1 MALLNGFGIA
11 ENPTL
16 FGKLLS
22 KAPFMLYVNP
32 PKIGE
37 DDLSHLIETDS
48 STSSSSGVGAH
59 EALKILQLLKAHN
72 FPDLD
77 KIIRTQ
83 PTILL
88 SDSTEINSRINFL
101 HNLFLEISSNSL
113 LLSSSSIL
121 REGTANLPKMEVSNT
136 ILNNM
141 ILTDTEIFGGRD
153 VADKIT
159 NVNIGFQSNNFYSK
173 ERLYSKNGSNK
184 DRRNIQSV
192 KMEKSVLD
200 RRESFLSSGD
210 VSAKR
215 ITTVQSILLS
225 DTMQSILSSD
235 TVQSILS
242 SDTLN
247 IYDREGSRDK
257 ECIGDSV
264 NVNERESVNLIEMK
278 SQIGL
283 IATGE
288 TFTTVG
294 DLNTKSSECIKHREA
309 AHEMLGALLLTYP
322 AVLSIE
328 HR

>member
-1 MALLNGFGIA
+1 
-11 ENPTL
+11 
-16 FGKLLS
+16 
-22 KAPFMLYVNP
+22 
-32 PKIGE
+32 
-37 DDLSHLIETDS
+37 
-48 STSSSSGVGAH
+48 
-59 EALKILQLLKAHN
+59 
-72 FPDLD
+72 
-77 KIIRTQ
+77 
-83 PTILL
+83 
-88 SDSTEINSRINFL
+88 
-101 HNLFLEISSNSL
+101 
-113 LLSSSSIL
+113 
-121 REGTANLPKMEVSNT
+121 
-136 ILNNM
+136 M

-192 KMEKSVLD
+192 KMDKSVLD